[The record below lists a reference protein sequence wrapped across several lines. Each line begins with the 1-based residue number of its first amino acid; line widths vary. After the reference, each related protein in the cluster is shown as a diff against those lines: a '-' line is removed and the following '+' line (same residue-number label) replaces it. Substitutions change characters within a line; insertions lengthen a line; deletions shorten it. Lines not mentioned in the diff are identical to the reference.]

1 MKKLKPVHCYLII
14 ALFSFLVFYNTLGND
29 FVFDDESV
37 VQNYSAIRSLSSIPK
52 FFSAEEG
59 FHKVIGNYY
68 RPVVYTTYTID
79 YSLWGLN
86 PYGFHLTNNL
96 INLIAS
102 LFLLAILIRLFAKY
116 KYGLLASLLATLIF
130 SAHPVHT
137 EAVSWVSGRTDS
149 LVTLFFFAAFYFYIT
164 YSELKENKY
173 IILSFV
179 FYALGLM
186 SKEMIVTFPVIIILF
201 DFLWKKKS
209 VKDII
214 NDWKLYSYF
223 IGLTVLYLII
233 RYSLLHSTI
242 ERTTYNYFYGKDFIT
257 TAATMLKTI
266 PVYLKLLVFPVG
278 LLYHYNGVLPDSN
291 SFADLNVL
299 FSVLLI
305 LVLLI
310 LALYFYKNYS
320 KISFIILFVFVTFL
334 PVMNIIPTMNFMAE
348 RFLYITSFSFSLLI
362 AYVIAKYINKS
373 NLKIV
378 VGLSILVIV
387 IFSTLTIKRN
397 AEWKDNNTLY
407 STADGVD
414 GSVLLV
420 NCGNIYANNKQFD
433 EAFVRYQRSIAV
445 RYNNVLAH
453 HNTGLIY
460 LIRGNLDSAEIKF
473 KDGLKIDSLSPD
485 GYFQLANVYQQENR
499 IPEAIERLEKLQSIV
514 PDYRGSKALLEN
526 LKIGITE
533 SPQMIPRSDV
543 NGKIDA
549 GKIKEL
555 EKRSYDFY
563 QQGKYNEAIKDIN
576 EMMSINPFGKSGY
589 LNNLALCYEGLGNN
603 DKAKEYYIEAV
614 KIDSSNANALSGL
627 AGSYLKTGDKKKAV
641 DYYKKV
647 LIINP
652 NDQNSKRKIDSLK
665 AK

>member
-1 MKKLKPVHCYLII
+1 MKKLKPVHCYFIV

-37 VQNYSAIRSLSSIPK
+37 IQNYPAIRDLSSIPK

-86 PYGFHLTNNL
+86 PYGFHLTNNI

-116 KYGLLASLLATLIF
+116 KYGLLASLLASLIF

-173 IILSFV
+173 IIFSFV

-209 VKDII
+209 IKEIFE
-214 NDWKLYSYF
+214 DWKLYSLYF
-223 IGLTVLYLII
+223 GLTVLYLLI

-257 TAATMLKTI
+257 AFATMLKTI
-266 PVYLKLLVFPVG
+266 PMYLKLLVFPVG

-291 SFADLNVL
+291 SFADAH
-299 FSVLLI
+299 VLLS
-305 LVLLI
+305 LLLI
-310 LALYFYKNYS
+310 LALLFASVYFYKNNN
-320 KISFIILFVFVTFL
+320 KISFIILFVFVTLL

-348 RFLYITSFSFSLLI
+348 RFLYITSFSLVLLI
-362 AYVIAKYINKS
+362 AYLIAKYINKE

-378 VGLSILVIV
+378 VGLSVLVIV
-387 IFSTLTIKRN
+387 IFSILTIKRN
-397 AEWKDNNTLY
+397 SEWKDNNTLY
-407 STADGVD
+407 STAEGVD

-433 EAFVRYQRSIAV
+433 EAFKRYQRSIEI

-453 HNTGLIY
+453 HNLGLIY

-473 KDGLKIDSLSPD
+473 KDGLKVDSLSPD

-499 IPEAIERLEKLQSIV
+499 IPEAIARLERLQTII
-514 PDYRGSKALLEN
+514 PDYRGSKAIIDN
-526 LKIGITE
+526 LKSGAND
-533 SPQMIPRSDV
+533 SPQLIPRSDM
-543 NGKIDA
+543 NGKVDA
-549 GKIKEL
+549 GKVKEL

-563 QQGKYNEAIKDIN
+563 QQGKYNDAIKDIN
-576 EMMSINPFGKSGY
+576 EMMKINPFGKSGY
-589 LNNLALCYEGLGNN
+589 LNNIALCYEGLGDN
-603 DKAKEYYIEAV
+603 DKAKDYYMQAV
-614 KIDSSNANALSGL
+614 KLDTNNINALSGL
-627 AGSYLKTGDKKKAV
+627 AGNYLKTGDKKKAV
-641 DYYKKV
+641 EFYNKILK
-647 LIINP
+647 INP
-652 NDQNSKRKIDSLK
+652 NDRNSRRKIDSLK

>member
-1 MKKLKPVHCYLII
+1 MKKLKPVHCYFIV

-37 VQNYSAIRSLSSIPK
+37 IQNYPAIRDLSSIPK

-86 PYGFHLTNNL
+86 PYGFHLTNNI

-102 LFLLAILIRLFAKY
+102 LFLLAILIRLFIKY
-116 KYGLLASLLATLIF
+116 KYGLLASLLASLIF

-173 IILSFV
+173 IIFSFI

-209 VKDII
+209 IKEIFEG
-214 NDWKLYSYF
+214 WKLYSLYF
-223 IGLTVLYLII
+223 GLTVLYLVI

-242 ERTTYNYFYGKDFIT
+242 ERTTYNYFYGKDFM
-257 TAATMLKTI
+257 TAVATMLKTI
-266 PVYLKLLVFPVG
+266 PIYLKLLVFPVG

-291 SFADLNVL
+291 SFADAR
-299 FSVLLI
+299 VLLS
-305 LVLLI
+305 LLLI
-310 LALYFYKNYS
+310 LALLFASVYFYKNKN
-320 KISFIILFVFVTFL
+320 KISFIILFVFVTLL

-348 RFLYITSFSFSLLI
+348 RFLYITSFSLVLLI
-362 AYVIAKYINKS
+362 AYLIAKYINKE

-378 VGLSILVIV
+378 VGLSVLVIV
-387 IFSTLTIKRN
+387 IFSILTIKRN
-397 AEWKDNNTLY
+397 SEWKDNNTLY
-407 STADGVD
+407 STAEGVD

-433 EAFVRYQRSIAV
+433 EAFKRYQRSIEI

-453 HNTGLIY
+453 HNLGLIY

-473 KDGLKIDSLSPD
+473 KDGLKVDSLSPD

-499 IPEAIERLEKLQSIV
+499 IPEAIARLERLQTII
-514 PDYRGSKALLEN
+514 PDYRGSKAILDN
-526 LKIGITE
+526 LKSGAND
-533 SPQMIPRSDV
+533 SPQLIPRSDM
-543 NGKIDA
+543 NGKVDA

-563 QQGKYNEAIKDIN
+563 QQGKYNDAIKDIN
-576 EMMSINPFGKSGY
+576 EMMKINPFGKSGY
-589 LNNLALCYEGLGNN
+589 LNNIALCYEGLGNN
-603 DKAKEYYIEAV
+603 DKAKDYYMQAV
-614 KIDSSNANALSGL
+614 KLDSNNINALSGM
-627 AGSYLKTGDKKKAV
+627 AGNYLKTGDKKKAV
-641 DYYKKV
+641 EYYNKI

-652 NDQNSKRKIDSLK
+652 NDRNSRRKIDSLK